1 MRRRAPPAAA
11 LGALALPVDALSL
24 QPAQQLH
31 LLGRQLLVVLVGMPG
46 SGKSTFA
53 EELISQHPECWRR
66 ISQDVLGSRQRCI
79 QRAKAALRE
88 GHHVLIDRCNFD
100 ESQRRHWL
108 GLAAVDERGET
119 FAAPARVA
127 VFLNV
132 STDEAC
138 RRVLAR
144 TSHEGGVDSAKMSKG
159 QMRGI
164 VRRLG
169 GELTP
174 PTLEEG
180 FEYVWVCSH
189 REETEGVLERLRSLG
204 APAHAADSGTA

>member
-31 LLGRQLLVVLVGMPG
+31 LFGRQLLVVLVGMPG

-100 ESQRRHWL
+100 ESQRRSHTPRPPLRLQSPLVTHNPPPPPSLTPWNPCPNPWP
-108 GLAAVDERGET
+108 EHPPHQPYPQT
-119 FAAPARVA
+119 
-127 VFLNV
+127 
-132 STDEAC
+132 
-138 RRVLAR
+138 LAR
-144 TSHEGGVDSAKMSKG
+144 T
-159 QMRGI
+159 
-164 VRRLG
+164 RR
-169 GELTP
+169 
-174 PTLEEG
+174 
-180 FEYVWVCSH
+180 S
-189 REETEGVLERLRSLG
+189 
-204 APAHAADSGTA
+204 

>member
-79 QRAKAALRE
+79 QRAKAELRE

-100 ESQRRHWL
+100 ESQRRSHTPRPPL
-108 GLAAVDERGET
+108 RLQSPLVTHNPPPPFLDPMEPLPEP
-119 FAAPARVA
+119 PART
-127 VFLNV
+127 FSPL
-132 STDEAC
+132 
-138 RRVLAR
+138 
-144 TSHEGGVDSAKMSKG
+144 
-159 QMRGI
+159 
-164 VRRLG
+164 
-169 GELTP
+169 P
-174 PTLEEG
+174 PYPLP
-180 FEYVWVCSH
+180 Y
-189 REETEGVLERLRSLG
+189 
-204 APAHAADSGTA
+204 PPP

>member
-79 QRAKAALRE
+79 QRAKAALKQTR
-88 GHHVLIDRCNFD
+88 GDV
-100 ESQRRHWL
+100 Q
-108 GLAAVDERGET
+108 LAAALLGKIEQLVD
-119 FAAPARVA
+119 
-127 VFLNV
+127 
-132 STDEAC
+132 
-138 RRVLAR
+138 
-144 TSHEGGVDSAKMSKG
+144 M
-159 QMRGI
+159 
-164 VRRLG
+164 
-169 GELTP
+169 
-174 PTLEEG
+174 G
-180 FEYVWVCSH
+180 FERPKVAAALIKAKGDLDAAIQAPHSGQAGWRH
-189 REETEGVLERLRSLG
+189 PGPG
-204 APAHAADSGTA
+204 APS